1 MVKYAIRHDK
11 TETKSRILG
20 DGKFALGF
28 TLGSLAIVLVYIAYE
43 FFWGA
48 QDFSEYLTIAPLII
62 SLLVAMGSTYFA
74 ANALLEQRTMREA
87 GTDPVLIAHLG
98 QREDAR
104 ELVTFKVSNVG
115 AGAAL
120 NVQLDVDRPDDDAD
134 DWEKRDF
141 LQNIFLPRQPFA
153 VILQGNSIEF
163 SLALGWHLLG
173 QNTMQRVDPNWPLN
187 ALPPFKA
194 RLKYED
200 LTGSKYNAEFT
211 IDVNELQGLG
221 ANKTPKMRMVAALE
235 ALAKKK

>member
-1 MVKYAIRHDK
+1 MPKYSSRHDK
-11 TETKSRILG
+11 TEAKSHLLG
-20 DGKFALGF
+20 DGKLALGF
-28 TLGSLAIVLVYIAYE
+28 TLGSLAIVLAYIAYE
-43 FFWGA
+43 VFGPT

-87 GTDPVLIAHLG
+87 GTDPVLVAHLG

-104 ELVTFKVSNVG
+104 ELITFKVSNVG

-120 NVQLDVDRPDDDAD
+120 NVQLDVERPDDEAD
-134 DWEKRDF
+134 DWKKRSF

-153 VILQGNSIEF
+153 VILQGHSIEF
-163 SLALGWHLLG
+163 SLSLGWHLLG
-173 QNTMQRVDPNWPLN
+173 QDSTQQVDQNLPLN

-194 RLKYED
+194 KLTYED
-200 LTGSKYNAEFT
+200 LAGGKYDAEFT

-221 ANKTPKMRMVAALE
+221 ANKSPQMRMVAALE
-235 ALAKKK
+235 AIAKKN